1 MKKSIIGQSEVL
13 VICGTFLAYNE
24 ILSWGLAMIG
34 LGIAGAIVRFVMDF
48 QILFQEKENLQSV
61 NENPY
66 EKVVGQ
72 ILSESFNTRD
82 IL

>member
-13 VICGTFLAYNE
+13 VICGTFLAYSE
-24 ILSWGLAMIG
+24 ILSWGIAMIG